1 MESIF
6 NNEDRRK
13 LISRI
18 EALTPESQARWGKM
32 NVYQM
37 LLHIARADDMLFGRI
52 NVKRAWI
59 GRLIG
64 KAILKKALAEG
75 RPFGKNSPTA
85 PMLKISETSGDF
97 EAERQ
102 NWIRRLD
109 SYNEFDNDTF
119 VHPFFGKMTR
129 GQIGH
134 FVYKHFDHHLRQFGA

>member
-1 MESIF
+1 
-6 NNEDRRK
+6 
-13 LISRI
+13 
-18 EALTPESQARWGKM
+18 M

-37 LLHIARADDMLFGRI
+37 LRHIAQADEMLFGRI
-52 NVKRAWI
+52 NVKRVLI

-85 PMLKISETSGDF
+85 PQLKIRETSGDF
-97 EAERQ
+97 ELERQ
-102 NWIRRLD
+102 NWIRRMD
-109 SYNEFDNDTF
+109 SYDAFGNEAF

-129 GQIGH
+129 EQIGR